1 MTTPDTAR
9 TNNAFGLSRENSLYD
24 GHRTWPKR
32 STDKDFDWE
41 NAWIDQ
47 GPSPAGNKGPYVKL
61 CHIPDGTVHRIYP
74 KHYAWQT
81 FAERLA
87 AAMRPQPVTEGLR
100 EAALSAVEALK
111 DASFKLTGGACPMFD
126 EPRKALEAA
135 LSTVS
140 PSPQPGGLREALAE
154 AIDFIG
160 TALDGEWDLE
170 SNGEDYPQRVVG
182 NLQQALRSLA
192 ATPTTPP
199 APSIDGEILA
209 DAKHV
214 VRAADNR
221 EAFKKAKNQAEVD
234 GINTY
239 LRTTGMHQGVD
250 IARELVRLA
259 TLAANPQGVG

>member
-32 STDKDFDWE
+32 SADKDFDWE

-87 AAMRPQPVTEGLR
+87 AAMRPQPVTE
-100 EAALSAVEALK
+100 
-111 DASFKLTGGACPMFD
+111 
-126 EPRKALEAA
+126 
-135 LSTVS
+135 
-140 PSPQPGGLREALAE
+140 GLREALAE